1 MLFCFP
7 SHLNFRGKHIIYN
20 LGVNNLFISQW
31 CLCSIFI
38 ISYITI
44 KINLNTILVCKT
56 GEAKI
61 TEGFE
66 LLSRHV
72 IHTVGPRYN
81 VKYVTAAE
89 GALYSS
95 YRHVLQLAR

>member
-1 MLFCFP
+1 MTWLILF
-7 SHLNFRGKHIIYN
+7 S
-20 LGVNNLFISQW
+20 
-31 CLCSIFI
+31 
-38 ISYITI
+38 
-44 KINLNTILVCKT
+44 VCKT

-61 TEGFE
+61 TEGFN
-66 LLSRHV
+66 LVCRHV

-95 YRHVLQLAR
+95 YRNVLQLARFVFNTVFLSICSKYF

>member
-1 MLFCFP
+1 MRLILF
-7 SHLNFRGKHIIYN
+7 S
-20 LGVNNLFISQW
+20 
-31 CLCSIFI
+31 
-38 ISYITI
+38 
-44 KINLNTILVCKT
+44 VCKT

-61 TEGFE
+61 TEGFN
-66 LLSRHV
+66 LVCRHV

-95 YRHVLQLAR
+95 YRNVLQLARFVFETLFFYQYF

>member
-1 MLFCFP
+1 MFLISF
-7 SHLNFRGKHIIYN
+7 SS
-20 LGVNNLFISQW
+20 FI
-31 CLCSIFI
+31 
-38 ISYITI
+38 T
-44 KINLNTILVCKT
+44 VCKT

-61 TEGFE
+61 TEGFG

-81 VKYVTAAE
+81 IKYITAAE

-95 YRHVLQLAR
+95 YRNVIQLAR

>member
-1 MLFCFP
+1 MPRKDKEDIGSIAALAA
-7 SHLNFRGKHIIYN
+7 
-20 LGVNNLFISQW
+20 FISY
-31 CLCSIFI
+31 LLFVSF
-38 ISYITI
+38 S
-44 KINLNTILVCKT
+44 VCKT

-61 TEGFE
+61 TEGFG
-66 LLSRHV
+66 LLSRYV

-95 YRHVLQLAR
+95 YRNVIQIAR

>member
-1 MLFCFP
+1 M
-7 SHLNFRGKHIIYN
+7 SLNY
-20 LGVNNLFISQW
+20 IS
-31 CLCSIFI
+31 
-38 ISYITI
+38 
-44 KINLNTILVCKT
+44 VCKT

-61 TEGFE
+61 TEGFS
-66 LLSRHV
+66 LICRHV

-95 YRHVLQLAR
+95 YRNVLQLARYL

>member
-1 MLFCFP
+1 MRAYLGRLILLWY
-7 SHLNFRGKHIIYN
+7 SADYSSRQRVKGKSY
-20 LGVNNLFISQW
+20 FIS
-31 CLCSIFI
+31 
-38 ISYITI
+38 
-44 KINLNTILVCKT
+44 VCKT

-61 TEGFE
+61 TEGFN
-66 LLSRHV
+66 LICRHV

-95 YRHVLQLAR
+95 YRNVLQLCR

>member
-1 MLFCFP
+1 MAHLF
-7 SHLNFRGKHIIYN
+7 S
-20 LGVNNLFISQW
+20 
-31 CLCSIFI
+31 
-38 ISYITI
+38 
-44 KINLNTILVCKT
+44 VCKT

-61 TEGFE
+61 TDGFN
-66 LLSRHV
+66 LVCRHV

-95 YRHVLQLAR
+95 YRNVLQLARYRTNHKNSDTQKNAMIILKWAIS

>member
-1 MLFCFP
+1 MFCNCCYVVSF
-7 SHLNFRGKHIIYN
+7 F
-20 LGVNNLFISQW
+20 FIP
-31 CLCSIFI
+31 
-38 ISYITI
+38 
-44 KINLNTILVCKT
+44 VCKT

-61 TEGFE
+61 TEGFN
-66 LLSRHV
+66 LICRHV

-95 YRHVLQLAR
+95 YRNVLQLAR